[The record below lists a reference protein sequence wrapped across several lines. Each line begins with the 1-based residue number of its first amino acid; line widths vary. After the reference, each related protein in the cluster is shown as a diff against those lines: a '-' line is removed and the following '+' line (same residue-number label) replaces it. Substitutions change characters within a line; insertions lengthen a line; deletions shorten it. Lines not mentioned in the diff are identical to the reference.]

1 MLMACHLDGIHPGN
15 AIITMPAVA
24 TCILF
29 GTHAVDKPR
38 LIEQS
43 ACHLHSLE
51 AVIQHLIYLVP
62 GNQATHITN
71 GIFKAARNFKASSR
85 K

>member
-1 MLMACHLDGIHPGN
+1 
-15 AIITMPAVA
+15 MPAVA

-43 ACHLHSLE
+43 ARHLHSLE
-51 AVIQHLIYLVP
+51 AGIQHLIFDLFGPVLDLTY
-62 GNQATHITN
+62 TT
-71 GIFKAARNFKASSR
+71 KE
-85 K
+85 